1 MLRPAALRAG
11 STSTDGETPARPPA
25 CPPAHQLNI
34 ALTILSIIL
43 FNTVIS
49 LVGSAAIT
57 SFLYSVVFGYIL
69 PNDLH
74 RKQRA
79 LKGEILKGR
88 TELSNTSAQD
98 DFSKWAKIRRR
109 VDKQGVEL
117 EAMSAWLDMS
127 ETS

>member
-1 MLRPAALRAG
+1 M
-11 STSTDGETPARPPA
+11 
-25 CPPAHQLNI
+25 
-34 ALTILSIIL
+34 L
-43 FNTVIS
+43 FNTVVS
-49 LVGSAAIT
+49 LIGSAAIT

-79 LKGEILKGR
+79 IKGEILKGR

-117 EAMSAWLDMS
+117 EAMSAWLGWSGRASS
-127 ETS
+127 ED